1 MKSRRQVRS
10 AGCDRDRG
18 GGRGIKKQKLPAGI
32 PILQWTALST
42 RPTSFSWTSV
52 TKADACAKNGN
63 FIVEAVCPEPEGDPV
78 SLSGCTPRSG
88 AGPIGSRFCTR
99 VVSSCSARI
108 LRSSKI
114 VRRRAS
120 KPGSGSPVRGRFGRQ
135 KPSSFVASRNSYG
148 GSQGSSCTN
157 VRYSALPAQVVDA
170 TQALNRSA
178 GVANRRVLRGRSLAA
193 ELSWACE
200 YTDRSVPFGKY
211 CRSRPLVFSL
221 EPRCHGL
228 CGSQK

>member
-1 MKSRRQVRS
+1 VKSRRQVRS
-10 AGCDRDRG
+10 AGCDRGRS
-18 GGRGIKKQKLPAGI
+18 GGRRIKKQKLPAGI

-78 SLSGCTPRSG
+78 SWSGCTPRSG
-88 AGPIGSRFCTR
+88 TGPIVSRFRTR

-135 KPSSFVASRNSYG
+135 KPSSFVASRNGFG
-148 GSQGSSCTN
+148 GCQGSSCTN
-157 VRYSALPAQVVDA
+157 VRYSAHLGPNSDIAPCRRRAHVWTAPSWQGLSSRVQYWSVRPCVRPTNA
-170 TQALNRSA
+170 VHVTA
-178 GVANRRVLRGRSLAA
+178 GHNALRGSG
-193 ELSWACE
+193 
-200 YTDRSVPFGKY
+200 PG
-211 CRSRPLVFSL
+211 
-221 EPRCHGL
+221 
-228 CGSQK
+228 Q